1 MPAYYW
7 ISLYKNPTENTLAEI
22 VQKTVEG
29 LVESGCVYQLAEI
42 TILHN
47 DKLPQMRQALM
58 RAPVKLDLNEAVS
71 YAIKDLE
78 IWRTTG
84 KERQRSPGIQF
95 FFEFDFHFDEKILMK
110 LGKEIACIVKQV
122 RLNFWSEE
130 DRISGNNITIAIHT
144 WEEYVLMYGQEET
157 HQYNKSQI
165 LKMVE
170 NICNQ
175 VTPHFGWL
183 DDETRSSDFSYELL
197 VENKWPVK
205 NEYIIVGPQL
215 RHKINQYKPEST
227 PNFVK
232 KLPNGSL
239 VLRRLS

>member
-7 ISLYKNPTENTLAEI
+7 IQLYKNPTENTLAEI
-22 VQKTVEG
+22 VQKTVDG
-29 LVESGCVYQLAEI
+29 LVESGCEYRFSEI
-42 TILHN
+42 TTIY
-47 DKLPQMRQALM
+47 DDTLPEMQQVPISASI
-58 RAPVKLDLNEAVS
+58 KFDLNEAVS
-71 YAIKDLE
+71 YAIKDLQN
-78 IWRTTG
+78 WTTTG
-84 KERQRSPGIQF
+84 KGKQWLPGIQL

-110 LGKEIACIVKQV
+110 LGKELNRIVKQV
-122 RLNFWSEE
+122 TLTFWVKE
-130 DRISGNNITIAIHT
+130 DQIFGDKITLSIHT

-170 NICNQ
+170 NVCNQ

-197 VENKWPVK
+197 VENKWHVK

-215 RHKINQYKPEST
+215 RHKINQYNPEST